1 MITYNL
7 KKPMK
12 CRILRSPA
20 LASESES
27 QTQFSIQSN
36 WHFWRLCVN
45 RSQPISL
52 NIQSIFKVIKYW
64 AWFNRYNRVNQF
76 FVWWL
81 WVYKKLVKRVISLE
95 FFLSLH
101 LPPLSFFKMYLFIM
115 PALLQCMGSSLQWL
129 CTGSRAHG
137 LSSCGL
143 WALEF
148 RLSGCGSW
156 P

>member
-64 AWFNRYNRVNQF
+64 AWFNRYNQVNQF
-76 FVWWL
+76 FDWWL
-81 WVYKKLVKRVISLE
+81 WVHKKLLKRVISLE

-101 LPPLSFFKMYLFIM
+101 LPPLFFFLRWIYLLRLLCYSAWASPCDGFAQ
-115 PALLQCMGSSLQWL
+115 ALGH
-129 CTGSRAHG
+129 TGSVVAD
-137 LSSCGL
+137 CGL
-143 WALEF
+143 
-148 RLSGCGSW
+148 
-156 P
+156 

>member
-52 NIQSIFKVIKYW
+52 NIQSVFKVIKYW
-64 AWFNRYNRVNQF
+64 TWFNKYNQVNQF
-76 FVWWL
+76 FDWWL
-81 WVYKKLVKRVISLE
+81 WVHKKPVKRVISLE

-101 LPPLSFFKMYLFIM
+101 LSPIFFFKMYLLIM
-115 PALLQCMGSSLQWL
+115 AALGFCYSARASHCNGFAQALGRMGSVVAD
-129 CTGSRAHG
+129 C
-137 LSSCGL
+137 
-143 WALEF
+143 
-148 RLSGCGSW
+148 RL
-156 P
+156 